1 MNKSNTIIRKSIN
14 QEIKR
19 NNFVKRKTK
28 KENDIIRKLTVKAS
42 APNIYI
48 DYFMSDV
55 QKDKSI
61 SETDKVLTNKN
72 LRHAIFS
79 LINHKVFLLISTI
92 IVLIALF
99 ANDFK
104 YVFFYSNA
112 DSVFDGI
119 YIFILIIF
127 MAEII
132 ISVFIIDYYIFGFY
146 FWIDII
152 STMSMILEM
161 GMVLKPIV
169 SSITFPSSR
178 ENENDNNL
186 FQYSDEKLAKN
197 ASNARVVIVITVLR
211 IIRLARIIKIY
222 KNYRIYEI
230 QKSIEQKVI
239 QMKNKKRTEEE
250 RKSKLKNECK
260 SI

>member
-28 KENDIIRKLTVKAS
+28 KENDIIKKLTIKAS
-42 APNIYI
+42 NPNIYI
-48 DYFMSDV
+48 DYLISDI
-55 QKDKSI
+55 QKDKS
-61 SETDKVLTNKN
+61 SNETEKVLTKKN
-72 LRHAIFS
+72 LKHAIFS
-79 LINHKVFLLISTI
+79 LINHKAFLLISTI

-104 YVFFYSNA
+104 YVFFHA
-112 DSVFDGI
+112 DTDSVFDGI

-127 MAEII
+127 MVETI

-161 GMVLKPIV
+161 DIVLKPIV
-169 SSITFPSSR
+169 SSFTFLSSS
-178 ENENDNNL
+178 EGENDNNL
-186 FQYSDEKLAKN
+186 FQYSK

-260 SI
+260 SIL